1 MDVKNTLSELIN
13 FENKPNQSFREIR
26 EIEKLILVMLKD
38 YIINQG
44 KEFTTEYRPPNKK
57 IRYDGYA
64 PDGFDDYVGKTVIE
78 IKIFRFVC
86 IKKR

>member
-38 YIINQG
+38 YI
-44 KEFTTEYRPPNKK
+44 TTARSVLSALTSNK
-57 IRYDGYA
+57 
-64 PDGFDDYVGKTVIE
+64 
-78 IKIFRFVC
+78 
-86 IKKR
+86 